1 MVIAFLKIFFYI
13 IVKLIIHQIWQWLI
27 TLKHIKDLKYLTP
40 RCSNLYIFLKDIW
53 SPDGE
58 GSYYDFWKRY
68 ENISQEDDF
77 QPEVVL
83 SPGNNSFG
91 ACSMKN

>member
-1 MVIAFLKIFFYI
+1 MVIAFLKIFLCNCK
-13 IVKLIIHQIWQWLI
+13 VR
-27 TLKHIKDLKYLTP
+27 TLKHIKDLKYLTSH
-40 RCSNLYIFLKDIW
+40 CSNLYIFLKDIW

-91 ACSMKN
+91 ACSMKFDN